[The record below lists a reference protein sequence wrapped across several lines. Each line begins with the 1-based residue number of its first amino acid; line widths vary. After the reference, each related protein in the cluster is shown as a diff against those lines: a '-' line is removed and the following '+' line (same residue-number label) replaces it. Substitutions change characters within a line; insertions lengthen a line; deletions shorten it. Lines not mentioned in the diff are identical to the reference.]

1 MKHQR
6 IPYESCP
13 LCGGRSEPR
22 LQVDW
27 TQHSRYDARLPD
39 TIEWYQCV
47 TCDHVH
53 TSGYFN
59 DAALACI
66 FERTIEAQ
74 QVGQDV
80 EYQRWLAAK
89 LIEKVLPHRSDGV
102 WLDVGFGNGALLLTA
117 REYGFTPIGI
127 DIRSENVE
135 RLQDL
140 GIAADQLEIT
150 DLMWRGHNVISL
162 CDVLEHMPY
171 PVPALQHARQ
181 LIASDGVLVVSCP
194 NSEAASW
201 QQTEPEAN
209 PYWREIEHC
218 HNFSKTRIYALLR
231 ECGFEPI
238 RYGISERYYSCM
250 EILARPA

>member
-6 IPYESCP
+6 IHYKSCP

-22 LQVDW
+22 LHVDW
-27 TQHSRYDARLPD
+27 TRHTRYDPRLPD
-39 TIEWYQCV
+39 TIEWHQCV

-53 TSGYFN
+53 TSGYF
-59 DAALACI
+59 DDSALSVI
-66 FERTIEAQ
+66 FEKTINEQ
-74 QVGQDV
+74 KVGEDV

-89 LIEKVLPHRSDGV
+89 LIEKVLPHRSDGR

-117 REYGFTPIGI
+117 REYGFEPVGI
-127 DIRSENVE
+127 DIRPENVE
-135 RLQDL
+135 RLQEL
-140 GIAADQLEIT
+140 GIDAKQCQID
-150 DLMWRGHNVISL
+150 DMRGSFHVISL
-162 CDVLEHMPY
+162 CDVLEHIHY
-171 PVPALQHARQ
+171 PESTLNHARH

-218 HNFSKTRIYALLR
+218 HNFSKARLYALLR
-231 ECGFEPI
+231 ECGFEPV

-250 EILARPA
+250 EILARPV

>member
-27 TQHSRYDARLPD
+27 TGHSRYDARLPD
-39 TIEWYQCV
+39 TIEWHQCM

-53 TSGYFN
+53 TSGYFQ
-59 DAALACI
+59 DDALACI
-66 FERTIEAQ
+66 FEKTIAEQ
-74 QVGQDV
+74 KVGEDV

-89 LIEKVLPHRSDGV
+89 LIEKVLPYRSAGR

-117 REYGFTPIGI
+117 REYGFEPVGI
-127 DIRSENVE
+127 DIRPDNVE
-135 RLQDL
+135 RLRDL
-140 GIAADQLEIT
+140 GIAANR
-150 DLMWRGHNVISL
+150 RGIGDVDGCFDVISL

-171 PVPALQHARQ
+171 PVPALHHTRR

-194 NSEAASW
+194 NSESASW

-218 HNFSKTRIYALLR
+218 HNFSKTRLYALLR

-250 EILARPA
+250 EILARPV